1 MSPAQTAEEAA
12 RRMLDS
18 KKLSNKINYDVLAN
32 LFNTEAI
39 HQECVRTGHAAAP
52 VVTVQRFCM
61 LRDVCL
67 ASRTVRLSYGTR
79 ITRIR

>member
-32 LFNTEAI
+32 LFNTDASQ
-39 HQECVRTGHAAAP
+39 QEYAP
-52 VVTVQRFCM
+52 TVMPIF
-61 LRDVCL
+61 
-67 ASRTVRLSYGTR
+67 T
-79 ITRIR
+79 

>member
-32 LFNTEAI
+32 LFNTDAV
-39 HQECVRTGHAAAP
+39 QQGCGS
-52 VVTVQRFCM
+52 TVMPMFM
-61 LRDVCL
+61 LT
-67 ASRTVRLSYGTR
+67 RTVLLYAQGSTCGRLHCLCL
-79 ITRIR
+79 I

>member
-32 LFNTEAI
+32 LFNTDAVQ
-39 HQECVRTGHAAAP
+39 QECVPTVMP
-52 VVTVQRFCM
+52 VFT
-61 LRDVCL
+61 
-67 ASRTVRLSYGTR
+67 
-79 ITRIR
+79 

>member
-32 LFNTEAI
+32 LFNTDAI
-39 HQECVRTGHAAAP
+39 QQECVPEITLLIP
-52 VVTVQRFCM
+52 CSLVQRCCTLWEAHQADGM
-61 LRDVCL
+61 PVSHMMHSL
-67 ASRTVRLSYGTR
+67 Y
-79 ITRIR
+79 I